1 MFQPKFPLEY
11 SKIDGPYRGIK
22 DIKQTIKQNVVFLLS
37 ISPGEWPGNPDIGIG
52 VRRFLFENK
61 GSQDLLAIH
70 ARIKD
75 QFSKYLPFLTVSSEL
90 VEEDSEG
97 FNLVDY
103 NQLKLVVR
111 YNIKP
116 LNVEEYVEIGA

>member
-1 MFQPKFPLEY
+1 M
-11 SKIDGPYRGIK
+11 
-22 DIKQTIKQNVVFLLS
+22 FLLS

>member
-11 SKIDGPYRGIK
+11 SNIDGPYRGIK
-22 DIKQTIKQNVVFLLS
+22 DIKETIKQNVVFLLS
-37 ISPGEWPGNPDIGIG
+37 TSPGEWPGNPDIGVG

-61 GSQDLLAIH
+61 GSQELNSIH

-75 QFSKYLPFLTVSSEL
+75 QFSRYLPFLKVSSEL

-97 FNLVDY
+97 YSLVDY

-116 LNVEEYVEIGA
+116 LNVEEYVEFGV